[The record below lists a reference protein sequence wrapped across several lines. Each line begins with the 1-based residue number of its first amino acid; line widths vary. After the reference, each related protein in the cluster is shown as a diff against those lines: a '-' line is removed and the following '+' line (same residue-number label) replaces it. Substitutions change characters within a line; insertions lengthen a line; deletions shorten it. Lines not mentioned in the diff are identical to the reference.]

1 MINPLSVA
9 DPHAAHPI
17 SIISLINSIL
27 KHRQLIVQLTK
38 REIVGRYKGSF
49 LGMTW
54 SFFNPVF
61 MLVVYT
67 FVFSVAFKA
76 RWGAGDD
83 EGKVQFALVLFVGLM
98 VHGFF
103 SEVLNKAPTLV
114 LNESNLVKKVVFP
127 LEILPLVSVFA
138 ALFHCAISFGVYL
151 IAMFAF
157 AGYLH
162 WSVILM
168 PVVFLPL
175 LVLTV
180 GLAWILSSLGVY
192 LRDASQ
198 TVGIVTSVLMFM
210 APVFYPVTALPESLR
225 GWLLLNPLTFII
237 EQSRDVLI
245 WGRLPDWV
253 GLGAYMLIATLVAWL
268 GYVWFQKTRRGFAD
282 VL

>member
-1 MINPLSVA
+1 MSTPLSVA

-17 SIISLINSIL
+17 SMTSLVRSIL
-27 KHRQLIVQLTK
+27 KHRQLIAQLAK
-38 REIVGRYKGSF
+38 REVVGRYKGSF

-61 MLVVYT
+61 MLAVYT

-76 RWGAGDD
+76 RWGAGGD

-98 VHGFF
+98 VHGFL

-114 LNESNLVKKVVFP
+114 LNDSNLVKKVVFP
-127 LEILPLVSVFA
+127 LEILPLVSVLS

-151 IAMFAF
+151 IAMFILI
-157 AGYLH
+157 GHLH

-168 PVVFLPL
+168 PVVFFPL
-175 LVLTV
+175 LVLTT
-180 GLAWILSSLGVY
+180 GLAWMLSSLGVY
-192 LRDASQ
+192 LRDTSQ
-198 TVGIVTSVLMFM
+198 TVGIITSVLMFM
-210 APVFYPVTALPESLR
+210 APVFYPVTALPESMR
-225 GWLLLNPLTFII
+225 KWLFLNPLTFII
-237 EQSRDVLI
+237 EQSRSVLI

-253 GLGAYMLIATLVAWL
+253 GLGVYMLIAAFVAWA